1 MGWNFGKD
9 GHPGARIA
17 WGPGVNN
24 FSFFVRSARLAAPTR
39 NLVTRRTMNA
49 SHSEEPEPLEIRM
62 VSASDFDDLADIRI
76 EAMQESL
83 ERVGR
88 FDPDRARERLRAS
101 FDPNHTHWIVLG
113 GRRTGFF
120 ATRLAGREIWLDHL
134 YIRPAFQSRGIGSA
148 ILAIIFEMADEL
160 ERPLMV
166 GALKESRSNEFYRKN
181 GFQFSH
187 SSEWDN
193 YYRREAKASRGSAR

>member
-1 MGWNFGKD
+1 
-9 GHPGARIA
+9 
-17 WGPGVNN
+17 
-24 FSFFVRSARLAAPTR
+24 
-39 NLVTRRTMNA
+39 MNP
-49 SHSEEPEPLEIRM
+49 SQSEEPEPLEIRM
-62 VSASDFDDLADIRI
+62 VSAADFDELADIRI
-76 EAMQESL
+76 VAMQESL

-113 GRRTGFF
+113 GQRVGFF

-134 YIRPAFQSRGIGSA
+134 YIRPEFQSRGIGSA
-148 ILAIIFEMADEL
+148 ILATIFEMADEL

-166 GALKESRSNEFYRKN
+166 GALKESRANEFYQKH
-181 GFQFSH
+181 GFRFSH

-193 YYRREAKASRGSAR
+193 YYRREVKGSPGLAG